1 MNELLQKLLE
11 AEVLSE
17 ETKTELESAF
27 ETKLN
32 EAIEAAKEDAAA
44 TVRADLTE
52 QWITERDQLVE
63 AIDSKVSDFLTTEM
77 TELKEDI
84 ESFRDLEL
92 EYAEKI
98 VEAKASMS
106 DELKTDMT
114 DLVEK
119 IDSFLEIRLNSELQ
133 ELQEDIAEVRKNQ
146 FGRKI
151 FEAYAEEFMADYSD
165 DDSSENTLRETTER
179 LVDVEAQLLESNES
193 LADMTRTLKLEEV
206 LAPLAGRQREVM
218 EAILRN
224 VDTAQLEEGY
234 KTFIGRVLKEAE
246 SEKEDEVLA
255 DKADDKDA
263 DKDDDKKD
271 DKKSDDDDKAADKD
285 DDDLKEGRTGAP
297 KRPGVLEGVDTAE
310 APAFLNG
317 IRKLAG
323 I

>member
-32 EAIEAAKEDAAA
+32 EAIEAAKKDAAA

-63 AIDSKVSDFLTTEM
+63 AIDSKVSDFLSTEM

-119 IDSFLEIRLNSELQ
+119 IDSFLEIRLNAEIQ
-133 ELQEDIAEVRKNQ
+133 ELHEDIAEVRKNQ

-151 FEAYAEEFMADYSD
+151 FEAYADEFMADYSD

-179 LVDVEAQLLESNES
+179 LEDVEAQLLESTET
-193 LADMTRTLKLEEV
+193 LADMTRQLKLDEV
-206 LAPLAGRQREVM
+206 LAPLP
-218 EAILRN
+218 L
-224 VDTAQLEEGY
+224 
-234 KTFIGRVLKEAE
+234 
-246 SEKEDEVLA
+246 S
-255 DKADDKDA
+255 
-263 DKDDDKKD
+263 
-271 DKKSDDDDKAADKD
+271 
-285 DDDLKEGRTGAP
+285 
-297 KRPGVLEGVDTAE
+297 
-310 APAFLNG
+310 
-317 IRKLAG
+317 
-323 I
+323 